1 MHRDVKPGNVLL
13 DERDHAYVTDFG
25 LATSGREGL
34 TQTGDFA
41 GTLDFVAPERIRGQR
56 GDARVDVYALGCLLY
71 AALTGG
77 VPYARESQAA
87 TLFAHV
93 SDPVPAPSSASA
105 TLSPFDAV
113 VQPAMAKDPDDR
125 YASAAE
131 FAASLAAVS
140 TVTEAVPPPPPVPQA
155 LGDPGTPWG

>member
-1 MHRDVKPGNVLL
+1 MPRSPAVL
-13 DERDHAYVTDFG
+13 
-25 LATSGREGL
+25 
-34 TQTGDFA
+34 
-41 GTLDFVAPERIRGQR
+41 
-56 GDARVDVYALGCLLY
+56 
-71 AALTGG
+71 
-77 VPYARESQAA
+77 PYARESQAA

-93 SDPVPAPSSASA
+93 SDPVPAPSSVSA

-113 VQPAMAKDPDDR
+113 VQRAMAKDPDDR

-155 LGDPGTPWG
+155 LGDPGTPWGDHDRRPASAAGTAPADGARTRPRVPLAATAVPPPPCTGAAAGPGVER